1 MRKEHKRFQL
11 IEPYLQ
17 SNPTISSE
25 PKEKKKQLMPSESK
39 ERDKDE
45 KRRVESI
52 GEDNV

>member
-1 MRKEHKRFQL
+1 MRKEHKGFQL
-11 IEPYLQ
+11 SEPNTL
-17 SNPTISSE
+17 SNPHLRSE